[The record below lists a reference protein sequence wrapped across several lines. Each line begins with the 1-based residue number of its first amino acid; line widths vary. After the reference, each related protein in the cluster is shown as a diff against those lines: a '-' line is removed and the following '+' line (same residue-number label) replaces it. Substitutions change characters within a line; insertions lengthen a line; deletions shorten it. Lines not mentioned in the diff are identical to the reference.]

1 MIIIVKEQTLV
12 RILAKYDFDK
22 PAIIRKK
29 PEETSE
35 IATKLARSGLKL
47 K

>member
-1 MIIIVKEQTLV
+1 MITIVKEHSLV
-12 RILAKYDFDK
+12 RMLAKYDFDN

-29 PEETSE
+29 PAETSE
-35 IATKLARSGLKL
+35 IAIKLARSGLKL